1 MPLLREAHVRN
12 DGQTREGDWTA
23 LCGVVRPATSYS
35 EAHARRVVSGQI
47 AGLSVLTL
55 CPQCEVVLRERM
67 GDAEVATP

>member
-12 DGQTREGDWTA
+12 DGQTRDGDWTA

-35 EAHARRVVSGQI
+35 EAHARRHAQL
-47 AGLSVLTL
+47 AEARQQL